1 MKFPRMPWLKN
12 RRLWWTAFFLLL
24 CTVAGQA
31 YMTVPR
37 TVLTHEMM
45 AKLND
50 PREVRLIFVGD
61 TGSGKAHQLSVARQM
76 EELCQSVQPAAVVM
90 LGDNFYQ
97 EGVQTVD
104 DPLWQERF
112 EQVYTG
118 ACLDQLSFYAILG
131 NHDYRGSAD
140 AQIAYSQAGSGKWMM
155 PARYYSLR
163 FGEILELGAID
174 SNIPD
179 QCGIAS
185 VCSIDW
191 ILQQLKKSNAAWKVL
206 IGHHPMLSG
215 GKYKKLKW
223 HAQMILPN
231 LYCRSGVSAY
241 ISGHD
246 HGLQHLHGRV
256 AGSNCSI
263 EQFVSGG
270 GGADLYPID
279 TLQDRTL
286 YADAAHG
293 VLLGRFTPH
302 EQRYEFYKVGSQNP
316 QYIWSKRKED

>member
-1 MKFPRMPWLKN
+1 MPWLKN

-61 TGSGKAHQLSVARQM
+61 TGSGQAHQLSVARQM

-90 LGDNFYQ
+90 LGDNFYH

-185 VCSIDW
+185 VYRLDPSAVEKIECRMESSDRSPPDA
-191 ILQQLKKSNAAWKVL
+191 LRWKVQ
-206 IGHHPMLSG
+206 
-215 GKYKKLKW
+215 K
-223 HAQMILPN
+223 AQMARADDFAELILPFRSVG
-231 LYCRSGVSAY
+231 LY
-241 ISGHD
+241 
-246 HGLQHLHGRV
+246 QW
-256 AGSNCSI
+256 
-263 EQFVSGG
+263 
-270 GGADLYPID
+270 
-279 TLQDRTL
+279 T
-286 YADAAHG
+286 
-293 VLLGRFTPH
+293 
-302 EQRYEFYKVGSQNP
+302 
-316 QYIWSKRKED
+316 